1 VCGRVFYSW
10 RYAACSAL
18 IGCFSA
24 KFDKLVPFLIKL
36 MNSCCSCNL
45 FAHLRVYK
53 SIQYNFIGRGLHMK
67 KKIWITLSICLVL
80 LAGIVGATSFY
91 TYSIYSQAEVAIEK
105 IGTPVVVPVQ
115 ESAKVKPIT
124 LLLLGIDHRPETG
137 SLNSDVIMIVT
148 LNPENKAATLVS
160 LPRDLQLDPEGL
172 EARKANYYYPHF
184 MIKDK
189 ENALSLTKEV
199 FSNFLNVPIDYV
211 VTVDFDGFRNVV
223 DLMGGLTLNV
233 DMDMRYVDTEDGT
246 NINLKQ
252 GIATLNGKEVLD
264 FVRYRKSNRN
274 TEESSDLERNQ
285 RQQQVLNELLSSLK
299 SVDGVTKLGS
309 IIETVGDHIRT
320 DVPSSQ
326 LRDLLRTYFDITPAN
341 INYIPLDGAWVS
353 PFIVVTEEELGKA
366 RAALQAQLGE
376 SALTG
381 TGTSGIAG
389 TGAGNGAGAGAGT
402 GVGGRNGSGSAGT
415 GAGSGAG
422 AGAGTGV
429 GGRNGSGS
437 AGTGAG
443 SGAGAGAGTDVGGR
457 NGNGGSAGTGA
468 GSGAGTGTKPPV
480 APVTPKP
487 PVGSEKPTV
496 GDSTYGDRIAE

>member
-1 VCGRVFYSW
+1 
-10 RYAACSAL
+10 
-18 IGCFSA
+18 
-24 KFDKLVPFLIKL
+24 
-36 MNSCCSCNL
+36 ME
-45 FAHLRVYK
+45 
-53 SIQYNFIGRGLHMK
+53 K
-67 KKIWITLSICLVL
+67 KVWITVGICLAL
-80 LAGIVGATSFY
+80 LAGITSYY
-91 TYSIYSQAEVAIEK
+91 TYSIYNQTEVAIGK

-160 LPRDLQLDPEGL
+160 LPRDLQLEPEGL

-184 MIKDK
+184 MNTDK
-189 ENALSLTKEV
+189 ENALTLTKEV
-199 FSNFLNVPIDYV
+199 FSSFLKVPIDYA

-233 DMDMRYVDTEDGT
+233 DMDMRYVDVEDGT
-246 NINLKQ
+246 DINLKK
-252 GIATLNGKEVLD
+252 GIARLKGKEVLD

-341 INYIPLDGAWVS
+341 VKYIPIDGTWVS
-353 PFIVVTEEELGKA
+353 PYIVVTEEELGIA
-366 RAALQAQLGE
+366 RAALQAQLGGG
-376 SALTG
+376 ALPG
-381 TGTSGIAG
+381 TGSS
-389 TGAGNGAGAGAGT
+389 TG
-402 GVGGRNGSGSAGT
+402 S
-415 GAGSGAG
+415 
-422 AGAGTGV
+422 
-429 GGRNGSGS
+429 
-437 AGTGAG
+437 
-443 SGAGAGAGTDVGGR
+443 
-457 NGNGGSAGTGA
+457 GNGGSSTGSEAGGEKGTG
-468 GSGAGTGTKPPV
+468 STKP
-480 APVTPKP
+480 PVTPKP
-487 PVGSEKPTV
+487 PTVTNKPPV
-496 GDSTYGDRIAE
+496 GDSTYGN